1 MHKILTICGIS
12 RLTLQISKYGFLVDF
27 SFNVVQDQTIPSTS
41 SISGHLDMGIG
52 EDNQYFRIFMDLE
65 CGFGGHSLDL
75 RMVWFWGIGNSF
87 VFWLNGE
94 NKNSLDL

>member
-12 RLTLQISKYGFLVDF
+12 RLTLQISKYGFLIRQF
-27 SFNVVQDQTIPSTS
+27 LQFEYPW
-41 SISGHLDMGIG
+41 
-52 EDNQYFRIFMDLE
+52 
-65 CGFGGHSLDL
+65 SLDTWEL
-75 RMVWFWGIGNSF
+75 VKTTSTLGFLQDVCVELWVWFWGIGNSF